1 MQDLLRQLVSD
12 TQLYLKDPLRPKGS
26 LLATEE
32 ESLLLEQVKLV
43 PREMP
48 PKPVYPPPKR
58 VFTEPIIQKTAEVIA
73 PPAIKPVTLPQED
86 SVQIK
91 ETLSKLIPG
100 MRFVDQ
106 IPDDSEGKKI
116 GSSWKEKI
124 TDADVILLACKQDT
138 ETIEFLKVL
147 AKAINTHLAKAKI
160 IPAERLEKEGV
171 WDIFLKKNTFRLI
184 VASEGLEQL
193 KGLMSFY
200 RGSPT
205 QNAHFLDQ
213 TPLLPLLSAS
223 VYKQLDKK
231 AEAWKTL
238 CQILK
243 K

>member
-12 TQLYLKDPLRPKGS
+12 TELFLKDPLRPKGS
-26 LLATEE
+26 LLATKEE
-32 ESLLLEQVKLV
+32 CALLGQVASA
-43 PREMP
+43 
-48 PKPVYPPPKR
+48 PKEIPLKAVYTPPKR
-58 VFTEPIIQKTAEVIA
+58 VFTEPVIQRKEEIVKPVA
-73 PPAIKPVTLPQED
+73 PPPED
-86 SVQIK
+86 SLQIK
-91 ETLSKLIPG
+91 QTLAKLIPG

-106 IPDDSEGKKI
+106 IPDDSQGKKI

-124 TDADVILLACKQDT
+124 TDADVILLACKQDA

-147 AKAINTHLAKAKI
+147 AKAIDTHLAKSKI

-171 WDIFLKKNTFRLI
+171 WDIFLQKNTFRLI
-184 VASEGLEQL
+184 VASEGLDQL

-200 RGSPT
+200 RGSPN
-205 QNAHFLDQ
+205 QNTHFLDQ
-213 TPLLPLLSAS
+213 TPLVPLLPAS
-223 VYKQLDKK
+223 VYKQLEKK